1 MSVISYMLRRL
12 TQAIPVLIAV
22 TLIAFSIIHLVPGD
36 PARLM
41 LGTRATDEA
50 VAILRERLGL
60 DEPLLKQYVNFLVD
74 ATRLDFGESLFLRT
88 PIGPLIAARS
98 KNSAS
103 LLIYSVVISLIIAV
117 PLAILAAVKRNGLPD
132 HLVRMF
138 TTLTF
143 AMPAFWTALLLV
155 LFFSLR
161 LKLFPTSG
169 LGEGAVRYWI
179 SLTLPS
185 ITIGFYLAP
194 VLLRSLR
201 ASLVETLSA
210 EFVEAA
216 RARGLSEG
224 RVLFRHVLRNSLIA
238 MITVLGVNVGFLI
251 SGAVVIETVFSIPG
265 LGSLMVDS
273 LIARDYPVI
282 VALTL
287 VFGVAVLF
295 VNLLVDLSYAVLDP
309 RIRL

>member
-1 MSVISYMLRRL
+1 
-12 TQAIPVLIAV
+12 VLIAV